1 MRHSSRV
8 PNGCNGLLIPLSSAN
23 YADAFSLSSFYIFI
37 TEINPAHPQDVVSID
52 KTSTCRG
59 HWWTPLA
66 VLPVNDSEITNWPT
80 SAAGELGARYLQE
93 KPPDRKLEEVRTI
106 QLHVRISLMIWMIP
120 SNQLEVQV
128 VWPGPLLSSWGRTFV
143 TPILDGS
150 LGCQW
155 IWPTLLNEPPQ
166 DDAARDRRQL
176 GRSLR
181 VQWVLLNSKTS

>member
-1 MRHSSRV
+1 MSCCQFYWWFGPTLLENSDASILFGKNKVDFSCYIMRHSSRV

-93 KPPDRKLEEVRTI
+93 KPPDRKVKEVRTRSSCMWEYLWWYGWYRPI
-106 QLHVRISLMIWMIP
+106 NWRYK
-120 SNQLEVQV
+120 
-128 VWPGPLLSSWGRTFV
+128 LSD
-143 TPILDGS
+143 LDLYS
-150 LGCQW
+150 RLGAKH
-155 IWPTLLNEPPQ
+155 L
-166 DDAARDRRQL
+166 
-176 GRSLR
+176 
-181 VQWVLLNSKTS
+181 